1 MDNYALD
8 KNIKAIQ
15 TLYPMAEQIPHA
27 IRIESIRGLPVW
39 MKGAVR
45 VFEIPMLGIPSAPL
59 YLAIPTGNIEVEHL
73 IRIYKQLAN
82 TLRRHVLIVADH
94 LPPKHRP
101 LLVKFRIPFIYKD
114 ETIFAPEL
122 GLKFDK
128 LKTYQAQERIEI
140 KAKNAPLAP
149 FALKVVAGILT
160 SKIPQEFTLKALHE
174 QLKQAGH
181 KISSSKLSATLNE
194 LSANQLIR
202 AQGRGPQK
210 TYRRE
215 EPKKTWDLLN
225 EIVIAPFFREVQVN
239 YIPKNREAYTI
250 AGERALAHYSNLG
263 SPKNTTI
270 AMTAGQYRNVFQIQ
284 KDTEPYG
291 DFGDPDTIQI
301 WKEDPKVF
309 EIDGVLNPIELYF
322 SLRTHHDERIQ
333 IALDEL
339 LSPYGL
345 ERR

>member
-1 MDNYALD
+1 MNNYALD

-15 TLYPMAEQIPHA
+15 AFYPMAEPNPHA
-27 IRIESIRGLPVW
+27 IRIESISGLPVW
-39 MKGAVR
+39 MKGAVK
-45 VFEIPMLGIPSAPL
+45 VYELPMLGIPSAPL
-59 YLAIPTGNIEVEHL
+59 YLAIPTGNLEVEHL
-73 IRIYKQLAN
+73 IRIYKQLAD
-82 TLRRHVLIVADH
+82 TLQRHILIVADH

-128 LKTYQAQERIEI
+128 LKAYQTQERIEV
-140 KAKNAPLAP
+140 KAKNTPLAP

-160 SKIPQEFTLKALHE
+160 NKIPHEFTLKTLHE
-174 QLKQAGH
+174 QIKKAGH
-181 KISSSKLSATLNE
+181 KLSNSKLGATLNE
-194 LSANQLIR
+194 LNANQLIR
-202 AQGRGPQK
+202 AHGRGPQK
-210 TYRRE
+210 TYQCE
-215 EPKKTWDLLN
+215 EPKKTWNFLN
-225 EIVIAPFFREVQVN
+225 ERVIAPFFREVQVN
-239 YIPKNREAYTI
+239 YIPKSIEAYTI

-270 AMTAGQYRNVFQIQ
+270 AMTAGQYRDVFQIQ
-284 KDTEPYG
+284 KDTKPYG
-291 DFGDPDTIQI
+291 DFGDPITVQI
-301 WKEDPKVF
+301 WKEDPRIFAVD
-309 EIDGVLNPIELYF
+309 EALNPIELYF

-345 ERR
+345 ERK